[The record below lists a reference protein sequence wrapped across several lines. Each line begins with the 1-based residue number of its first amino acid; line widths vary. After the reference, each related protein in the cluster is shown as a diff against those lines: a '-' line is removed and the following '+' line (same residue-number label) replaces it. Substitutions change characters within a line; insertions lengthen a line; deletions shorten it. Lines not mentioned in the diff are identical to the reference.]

1 MKKFISLVISLL
13 ILAPTTSPL
22 AHNTNQ
28 NNNLYNNIIENS
40 TSFGADN
47 LSDNL
52 ENNISLM
59 SDGAEKTI
67 NNIVILIR
75 FKGENEFMNE
85 EKSIQLE
92 NSYNLFKDLN
102 KDKVADLGSISLNS
116 YINDLTYGKVKVSS
130 SFYPKNDTTYL
141 SIEAPETRE
150 YYEQYPAGSKEENDF
165 IKWVFDSVKNDIN
178 LTPDEL
184 DANNDGKIDIVTFLC
199 SGSTTKNNML
209 WAHATNFSGD
219 ASLNGKRLSAY
230 NIINVG
236 TPENNIFNK
245 NILKVVVHE
254 FLHVFNYPDLYRYY
268 YRGTPVGEWDIMA
281 SSIGYGQL
289 PLMYTRNLYSNLNIN
304 IREINTD
311 GTYTLKNSQS
321 SNKDDVLAYK
331 IKSPMSDKEYF
342 MVEFRKNSGNWD
354 SSLPGSGLI
363 VYRINENVDYSKGNR
378 EGYPDHIYVF
388 RPGEVNSTF
397 ASGNTKNAFLSE
409 ESGRTS
415 IGTSD
420 LKGSFNS
427 NSLFF
432 EDGRNS
438 GIVISNVGSAKGE
451 EISFKV
457 TFPKEENNE
466 KFTSII
472 GNDRYDTAA
481 KLSNLNFISADTV
494 ILVNG
499 LALADGLAVSPLA
512 AHMNSPILLIRK
524 NSIPQESINEIKR
537 LGAKN
542 ALLVGGENVI
552 SSNLYNELK
561 AQGIKNIQRIA
572 GVDRYE
578 TSLEIAKYIDKNYYD
593 VDKVV
598 ISNGLT
604 EADAMSI
611 AAISGRERMPI
622 ILSRPKELNINSYN
636 WLKGENLS
644 NAYIIGG
651 KIAISD
657 AVLEKIASITNSDVR
672 KNRIGGSDR
681 YETNAMVINTFNS
694 SNIDKIYLSK
704 GLTLVDALTAA
715 PIAANKN
722 GAILL
727 CNRNLSLSQKE
738 VLSKLNIKN
747 VIEVGGGISKYSKE
761 EIIEAVN

>member
-1 MKKFISLVISLL
+1 MKKFISLLISLL
-13 ILAPTTSPL
+13 VLVPATSPL
-22 AHNTNQ
+22 ADDINQ
-28 NNNLYNNIIENS
+28 NKKYNNFIENS
-40 TSFGADN
+40 TSLGADN
-47 LSDNL
+47 LNDNL
-52 ENNISLM
+52 GNNSPLM
-59 SDGAEKTI
+59 SYGAERTI

-75 FKGENEFMNE
+75 FKGEEEFMNE
-85 EKSIQLE
+85 EKSIQIE

-102 KDKVADLGSISLNS
+102 NDKIADLDFVSLNS
-116 YINDLTYGKVKVSS
+116 YINDLTYGSIRVNS

-150 YYEQYPAGSKEENDF
+150 YYEQYQAGSKVENDLV
-165 IKWVFDSVKNDIN
+165 KWAFDSVKASIN
-178 LTPDEL
+178 LSPDEL
-184 DANNDGKIDIVTFLC
+184 DTNNDGNIDVVTFIC

-209 WAHATNFSGD
+209 WAHATNFSGYTT
-219 ASLNGKRLSAY
+219 LNGKKLSSY
-230 NIINVG
+230 NLINIG
-236 TPENNIFNK
+236 TSENNIFNK
-245 NILKVVVHE
+245 NTLKVVIHE

-268 YRGTPVGEWDIMA
+268 YSGTPVGEWDIMA
-281 SSIGYGQL
+281 NSAGYGQL
-289 PLMYTRNLYSNLNIN
+289 PLIYTRNFYSNLNIN

-321 SNKDDVLAYK
+321 SNKNDVLAYK

-342 MVEFRKNSGNWD
+342 MVEFRKKSGNWD

-397 ASGNTKNAFLSE
+397 ASGNTRNAFLSQ

-415 IGTSD
+415 IGNKD
-420 LKGSFNS
+420 LNINFDS

-438 GIVISNVGSAKGE
+438 GIVISNVGSAMGD
-451 EISFKV
+451 EITFDV
-457 TFPKEENNE
+457 TFPKEKSIEL
-466 KFTSII
+466 TSII

-481 KLSNLNFISADTV
+481 KLSNLNFKSADTA

-512 AHMNSPILLIRK
+512 AHINSPILLVR
-524 NSIPQESINEIKR
+524 NTSIPKETINELKR
-537 LGAKN
+537 LGVKN
-542 ALLVGGENVI
+542 VILIGGENVI
-552 SSNLYNELK
+552 SNKLYNELK
-561 AQGIKNIQRIA
+561 SLGIYNIQRIA
-572 GVDRYE
+572 GIDRYE

-598 ISNGLT
+598 IANGLT

-611 AAISGRERMPI
+611 AAVSGRERMPI

-636 WLKGENLS
+636 WLKAEDLKD
-644 NAYIIGG
+644 AYIIGG
-651 KIAISD
+651 KTAISD
-657 AVLEKIASITNSDVR
+657 TVLDKVNSITHSNVWG
-672 KNRIGGSDR
+672 NRIGGSDR
-681 YETNAMVINTFNS
+681 YETNAMVIRTFNNN
-694 SNIDKIYLSK
+694 NIDKIYLSK

-722 GAILL
+722 GTIVL
-727 CNRNLSLSQKE
+727 CNTNLSSSQKD
-738 VLSKLNIKN
+738 VLSNLNIKN
-747 VIEVGGGISKYSKE
+747 LIEVGGGISKFSKE
-761 EIIEAVN
+761 EIIRLAN